1 MKKIGRI
8 LALCVLLLALS
19 PCLPTAQGWSPTP

>member
-8 LALCVLLLALS
+8 LALCVLLALS